1 MRTAVGKAKRGS
13 FKNTG
18 PDNLLAP
25 VLKHLVQTTPQIKPE
40 LYGDVVIGTVLPPG
54 AQVSHSSTSL
64 HLQHSCGS
72 PGQFILAMILIFL
85 YSPSIRLAFSLTI
98 FSLSLSF
105 KGATEVRVA
114 SLLAGLPDIVPCTTV
129 NRQCSSGLQA
139 IANVASAIKV
149 YSLEDLVCVCVCVG
163 RRDCVLR

>member
-54 AQVSHSSTSL
+54 AQVSHHSSISL
-64 HLQHSCGS
+64 ELWIA
-72 PGQFILAMILIFL
+72 GQLILAMIHILL
-85 YSPSIRLAFSLTI
+85 YSPSIRW
-98 FSLSLSF
+98 LSF
-105 KGATEVRVA
+105 IDFFCTKNKG
-114 SLLAGLPDIVPCTTV
+114 CH
-129 NRQCSSGLQA
+129 
-139 IANVASAIKV
+139 
-149 YSLEDLVCVCVCVG
+149 
-163 RRDCVLR
+163 